1 MKSRKNDK
9 ERCRIR
15 QAVFIEIYLKIRYTK
30 GKTWYGGFFLW
41 EEIMARTVAIGLQD
55 FGDLIQKKYFYI
67 DKTSS
72 IKEWWDSGDDEGNG
86 TVCIGAD

>member
-30 GKTWYGGFFLW
+30 EKIWYGGFFGGD
-41 EEIMARTVAIGLQD
+41 RYVAL
-55 FGDLIQKKYFYI
+55 
-67 DKTSS
+67 S
-72 IKEWWDSGDDEGNG
+72 
-86 TVCIGAD
+86 